1 MSTFYIFYLFDL
13 LFDDFEGDGDD
24 GGCHDEYCTDAAAQ
38 NVNHGCVIVKVM
50 VSIAVI

>member
-1 MSTFYIFYLFDL
+1 MIINYNLYSWFLD
-13 LFDDFEGDGDD
+13 DDFEGDGDD

-38 NVNHGCVIVKVM
+38 NVNQGCVIVKVM